1 LEDSITIQKVS
12 ELTPSIGR
20 RVFLATSALVV
31 GDVVL
36 GDDVSVWHNVVIRGD
51 IHWIRIGARSNLQD
65 GVIVHVERGLYP
77 TLLDEEV
84 SVGHGAML
92 HGCTVGAGSLIGMG
106 AMVLNDAVIGEG
118 SLVAAGAV
126 VREGFKVPPR
136 SLVAGVPAV
145 VKRPLTDA
153 EVDRAR
159 RTATNYVEY
168 KNTYLEQGLGR
179 PLPESENEVIHDPQG
194 QRNP

>member
-1 LEDSITIQKVS
+1 MSIQTVS
-12 ELTPSIGR
+12 GLTPKFGR
-20 RVFLATSALVV
+20 RVFLATNAVVV
-31 GDVVL
+31 GEVSL
-36 GDDVSVWHNVVIRGD
+36 GDDVSVWYNVVIRGD

-65 GVIVHVERGLYP
+65 GVVIHVERGLYP
-77 TLLDEEV
+77 TLLEEEV

-106 AMVLNDAVIGEG
+106 AIILNDAVIGEG

-126 VREGFKVPPR
+126 VREGFRVPPR

-153 EVDRAR
+153 ESDRAR
-159 RTATNYVEY
+159 RTATDYVEY

-179 PLPESENEVIHDPQG
+179 PPSGSENEDDS
-194 QRNP
+194 

>member
-1 LEDSITIQKVS
+1 MSIQTVS
-12 ELTPSIGR
+12 GLTPNFGR
-20 RVFLATSALVV
+20 RVFVAANAVVV
-31 GDVVL
+31 GEVTL
-36 GDDVSVWHNVVIRGD
+36 GDDVSVWYNVVVRGD

-77 TLLDEEV
+77 TVLEEDV

-92 HGCTVGAGSLIGMG
+92 HGCMVGAGSLIGMG
-106 AMVLNDAVIGEG
+106 AMVLNEAVIGEG

-145 VKRPLTDA
+145 VKRPLTDVEA
-153 EVDRAR
+153 DRAR
-159 RTATNYVEY
+159 GTAANYVNY

-179 PLPESENEVIHDPQG
+179 PQLASEEEDDS
-194 QRNP
+194 

>member
-1 LEDSITIQKVS
+1 MSIQTVS
-12 ELTPSIGR
+12 GLTPKFGR
-20 RVFLATSALVV
+20 RVFLADNAVVV
-31 GDVVL
+31 GDVAL
-36 GDDVSVWHNVVIRGD
+36 GDDVSVWFNVVIRGD

-65 GVIVHVERGLYP
+65 GAIVHVERGLYP
-77 TLLDEEV
+77 TVLDEEV

-106 AMVLNDAVIGEG
+106 AMVLNDAVVGEG

-153 EVDRAR
+153 EADRAR
-159 RTATNYVEY
+159 RTAANYVNY
-168 KNTYLEQGLGR
+168 KNTYLEQGLGG
-179 PLPESENEVIHDPQG
+179 PLSVPKEEDDS
-194 QRNP
+194 